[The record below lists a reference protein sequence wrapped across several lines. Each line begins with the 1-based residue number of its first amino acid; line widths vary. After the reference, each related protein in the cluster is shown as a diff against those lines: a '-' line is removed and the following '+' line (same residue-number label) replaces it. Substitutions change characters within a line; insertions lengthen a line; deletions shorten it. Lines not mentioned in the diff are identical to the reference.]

1 MLRIDRRA
9 FNRLSALA
17 LAGARVPSFAQS
29 GTQPATQPAAP
40 TPAAQQPVGYAA
52 IGLGAVSDIF
62 MRACA
67 NSKTAKITALVTG
80 HPDTKGKKYAAM
92 YGIPETSIYTY
103 ETFDR
108 IAGNKAVDA
117 VYVGLP
123 NSMHREYTVRAA
135 RAGKHVF
142 CEKPMAISSG
152 ECEAMT
158 SATRNS
164 NLLLMVG
171 YRIHYDPTHLAAQR
185 IVQSGALGQLQAFE
199 GTLGYYTPAGA
210 WRLTKALGGG
220 GSLMDLGIYPLNEVR
235 WFANE
240 EPSEFT
246 AVAATRDHN
255 SGRFNE
261 VEQTLAWTMEF
272 PSGIVASLTC
282 SYGENIP
289 GFLRIHGDKGSL
301 QIDNAYF
308 YSGAHLTNL
317 GSGKPVDL
325 LSQHDQTFQF
335 QLEAEHFAE
344 CIRTGATPDTP
355 GEDGL
360 NDLLAIESIYKAAGT
375 PIA

>member
-9 FNRLSALA
+9 FNKLSALA
-17 LAGARVPSFAQS
+17 LAGSRIPSFAQ
-29 GTQPATQPAAP
+29 AP
-40 TPAAQQPVGYAA
+40 TAATQQPVGYAA
-52 IGLGAVSDIF
+52 IGLGAISDIF

-103 ETFDR
+103 ETFDK
-108 IAGNKAVDA
+108 IADNKTVDA

-123 NSMHREYTVRAA
+123 NSMHRDYTVRAA

-152 ECEAMT
+152 ECESMT

-171 YRIHYDPTHLAAQR
+171 YRIHYDPTHLAAER

-199 GTLGYYTPAGA
+199 GALGYSTPAGV

-220 GSLMDLGIYPLNEVR
+220 GSLMDLGIYPLNEIR
-235 WFANE
+235 WLANE

-246 AVAATRDHN
+246 AVPSTR
-255 SGRFNE
+255 E
-261 VEQTLAWTMEF
+261 VPLRHRRVPHLQLWREHPRLPAHPRRQGLAPDRQRLLLLRRAPHQPRQRQARRPPQPARPDLPVPARSRTLRRMH
-272 PSGIVASLTC
+272 PHRRHPRHPRRRRPQRPPRHRV
-282 SYGENIP
+282 
-289 GFLRIHGDKGSL
+289 HL
-301 QIDNAYF
+301 Q
-308 YSGAHLTNL
+308 SRRHPHRLNL
-317 GSGKPVDL
+317 K
-325 LSQHDQTFQF
+325 LS
-335 QLEAEHFAE
+335 
-344 CIRTGATPDTP
+344 
-355 GEDGL
+355 
-360 NDLLAIESIYKAAGT
+360 S
-375 PIA
+375 